1 MSTENRQGDFKQ
13 RIYKYVQGRWAMI
26 IELMAEISAYFSYLE
41 QQYHD
46 WVAFHNF
53 IIPLDGYVAHLAPYY
68 INRHPY
74 CLYVKANQCAW
85 NHCVD
90 RLSALPDLCT
100 GQPFCGVC
108 YAGMGE
114 YVFPVRDLDNTVL
127 GFISVSGY
135 DIAPREG
142 LSKMKHFAEG
152 YGVSSEGLLQIRRQ
166 SFRKEVRISELQP
179 RITPLCRMFVLL
191 YHALLDIMPQGADRQ
206 KESNLLSHAVW
217 FLQKNYRENIQMS
230 DVARYCHCSV
240 STLSHLFKK
249 QMGQSL
255 PAYLQQLRLKNAQK
269 LLRETSLPVSQISDT
284 LGYCNP
290 NYFCTQFRRS
300 VGCSPSAWR
309 HNADGAQLPNQDSMV
324 VNER

>member
-1 MSTENRQGDFKQ
+1 MITEL
-13 RIYKYVQGRWAMI
+13 I
-26 IELMAEISAYFSYLE
+26 AEIFSYFSYLS
-41 QQYHD
+41 QQYDD

-53 IIPLDGYVAHLAPYY
+53 KIPLDGYVAQLAPYY

-85 NHCVD
+85 NHCID
-90 RLSALPDLCT
+90 RLSALPELCT
-100 GQPFCGVC
+100 GKPFCGVC

-114 YVFPVRDLDNTVL
+114 YVFPVRDLDDTVL

-135 DIAPREG
+135 DISANVG
-142 LSKMKHFAEG
+142 ISKMKHFAEK
-152 YGVSSEGLLQIRRQ
+152 YGISSEELMQIRQQ
-166 SFRKEVRISELQP
+166 SLRKEVRIEELQP

-191 YHALLDIMPQGADRQ
+191 YHALMDIMPKDTDTL

-217 FLQKNYRENIQMS
+217 FLQKNYRENVQMS
-230 DVARYCHCSV
+230 DVAAYCHCSV

-255 PAYLQQLRLKNAQK
+255 PTYLQQLRLKNAKK
-269 LLRETSLPVSQISDT
+269 LLSGTSLPVSQISDT

-290 NYFCTQFRRS
+290 NYFCTQFKKS
-300 VGCSPSAWR
+300 VGCSPSVWR
-309 HNADGAQLPNQDSMV
+309 KNADNVEA
-324 VNER
+324 VNKGSRMGNDL